1 MKVRINTS
9 CPRCQT
15 PLSASANVADELIIF
30 DEPNAMHIMPGPM
43 RTRAMVAMKVGGM
56 KHTEIGAF
64 FDISGSLVGRII
76 KNELKKRGEP

>member
-1 MKVRINTS
+1 
-9 CPRCQT
+9 
-15 PLSASANVADELIIF
+15 
-30 DEPNAMHIMPGPM
+30 MHIMPGPM